1 MPVHFHT
8 QGGWASLGQSDLIKQ
23 RNELAIKGERKNTCM
38 FGVVGSVLATFLTAT
53 VKHPPNKSSL
63 RKEVMSEHSLR
74 EHSIMTRKE

>member
-1 MPVHFHT
+1 
-8 QGGWASLGQSDLIKQ
+8 
-23 RNELAIKGERKNTCM
+23 M
-38 FGVVGSVLATFLTAT
+38 FGVVGSVLVTFLTAT